1 VVQFVAKYREPSR
14 AARNPNSDDFASTQ
28 RATSVDPPDQT
39 GHCDLVA
46 MGSRGR
52 GAIRTILLGSV
63 SNDTL
68 HHSPVPALIVHSQ
81 QSPDVERTES
91 AAAA

>member
-1 VVQFVAKYREPSR
+1 
-14 AARNPNSDDFASTQ
+14 
-28 RATSVDPPDQT
+28 
-39 GHCDLVA
+39 

-81 QSPDVERTES
+81 QSPDVEPTES